1 MSALWKDA
9 QYSYKFYGSRGISV
23 YPAEKIYEEIAF
35 IAYYAHW
42 TRDELME
49 MSHLERIRWCN
60 EFSSINRRLS
70 DEPENMF
77 NI

>member
-1 MSALWKDA
+1 MPTLRKDDRC
-9 QYSYKFYGSRGISV
+9 SDKFYGSRGISV

-42 TRDELME
+42 TRDELMA
-49 MSHLERIRWCN
+49 MSHLERIKWCN